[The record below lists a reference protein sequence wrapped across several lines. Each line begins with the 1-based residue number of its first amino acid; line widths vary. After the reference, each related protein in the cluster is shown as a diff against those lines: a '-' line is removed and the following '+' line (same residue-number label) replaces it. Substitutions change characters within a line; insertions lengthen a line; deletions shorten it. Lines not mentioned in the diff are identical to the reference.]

1 MLRVFLV
8 FLSLRLSVALP
19 AALACPSLCSL
30 IAWCAP
36 WSTRGESVLRF
47 ALRQVPSPSA
57 GVGPLAGFACILLT
71 RMSTTERRVGEGRFF
86 FVSPPCLLFPLFYFA
101 WRRAQSLRATAQE
114 GYWRC
119 VNPFRAMPLHYRNK
133 GCYPPRK
140 PRFHSSVSCLST
152 SGRRV
157 GEGRFFFISPPL
169 SSFPLILFCLAACAT
184 IACNCTRGV
193 LALCVQCFVGTSA
206 FRCPL
211 KRSRRGQRAGGCAT
225 AKNTGAN
232 ARKRGRFSHRSP
244 RSSSR
249 GEHVACRRTM
259 PPSCAGG
266 GGKTRPRKRQMQGK
280 NVICN
285 DLCAK
290 SACISKKKPTFAVE
304 LSFYYCQP
312 HHAKKITSF
321 LHGAAH
327 LGGGAHGGRPPQ
339 AQ

>member
-8 FLSLRLSVALP
+8 FLSFRLSVALP

-36 WSTRGESVLRF
+36 WSTRGDRSSVSVADKRLAPRSMC
-47 ALRQVPSPSA
+47 PI
-57 GVGPLAGFACILLT
+57 AGFTCILLT
-71 RMSTTERRVGEGRFF
+71 RMSTTVRRVGEGRFF
-86 FVSPPCLLFPLFYFA
+86 FVSPP
-101 WRRAQSLRATAQE
+101 
-114 GYWRC
+114 
-119 VNPFRAMPLHYRNK
+119 
-133 GCYPPRK
+133 
-140 PRFHSSVSCLST
+140 
-152 SGRRV
+152 
-157 GEGRFFFISPPL
+157 L
-169 SSFPLILFCLAACAT
+169 SSFPFILFCLALCT
-184 IACNCTRGV
+184 VIVCNCTKGV
-193 LALCVQCFVGTSA
+193 LALCVQCFVGASVLRRSLE
-206 FRCPL
+206 RC
-211 KRSRRGQRAGGCAT
+211 RRAQRAGCRCDGRKHGGNCT
-225 AKNTGAN
+225 ETGS
-232 ARKRGRFSHRSP
+232 FLHLPP

-249 GEHVACRRTM
+249 GEHVACRRTV
-259 PPSCAGG
+259 PSPCAGG

-304 LSFYYCQP
+304 LSYYYCQP